1 MVQHR
6 GSVRALIGVGVYV
19 GKQQV
24 AELASNAPIGTIP
37 DKGLL
42 VAVHGIDRGTYAL
55 REEHGG

>member
-1 MVQHR
+1 M
-6 GSVRALIGVGVYV
+6 RALIGVGVYV